1 MSHASKLFF
10 KFFFPVSQLF
20 HLQND
25 LLASFFL
32 FFSSTANCSKLY
44 CNMTSIIVITC
55 CYCVIV
61 LLYYQDCY
69 NKIIYSYTLILI
81 SFLSPSTPLLILL
94 DYFASH
100 WSLALCIF
108 FSSLLSIMHKAKK
121 LNMWKIVGRGK
132 KGGCYPPVLPSPI
145 LRGRADVFPCYW

>member
-1 MSHASKLFF
+1 M
-10 KFFFPVSQLF
+10 QYD
-20 HLQND
+20 QYYCYNYCYNM
-25 LLASFFL
+25 LLL
-32 FFSSTANCSKLY
+32 CY
-44 CNMTSIIVITC
+44 SIII
-55 CYCVIV
+55 
-61 LLYYQDCY
+61 YQDCY

-108 FSSLLSIMHKAKK
+108 FSSLLMSITHKTKK

-132 KGGCYPPVLPSPI
+132 KRRLLSSCTPFPHLKRQSRCLSLLLINNCCNNCLWIFVLDADLVDKSS
-145 LRGRADVFPCYW
+145 LGRICLWIQSN